1 MNLREL
7 GRGDMVW
14 SHLAQYRDRWRAL
27 VNTVMNVR
35 VPSDVGKFL
44 SSCTVVGFSRRA

>member
-1 MNLREL
+1 VDNIKMNLREL
-7 GRGDMVW
+7 GWGDMDL

-27 VNTVMNVR
+27 VVW

-44 SSCTVVGFSRRA
+44 SGCTVVGFSRRA